1 MNEQKKCR
9 VKIVGGTGYTGGEII
24 RLLLNHP
31 LTEIVAITGAGIPQ
45 PQPAWRFW
53 GWLRGVCDIPIAEET
68 PGEGGNA
75 DVVFLSTPHGVSMK
89 LAPLYYEK
97 SHRVIDLSAD
107 YRFEDVSEREGWYA
121 DEHTSPELCKE
132 AVYGMPELFREQ
144 IKSARLIANPGCY
157 PTAAILSLYPAIK
170 EGFIEATGIHIASAS
185 GVSGAGKNAKLP
197 FHHPE
202 LDQNYFAYR
211 VGSHQHS
218 PEINSILSRVTGAK
232 VSSSFVPHVLPIRR
246 GILSTMFCRKKGNAA
261 LQQIWDAYNSYY
273 EKEMFIRL
281 YALGEAPNLQ
291 AVCGSNFVDISLHQD
306 QITGEVIIVAAED
319 NLCKGAAGQ
328 AVQNMNIMMGFP
340 EGMGLSHPGTL

>member
-1 MNEQKKCR
+1 MNEQSTCR

-31 LTEIVAITGAGIPQ
+31 RAEIVDITGAGIPE

-53 GWLRGVCDIPIAEET
+53 TWLRGVCDIPISEET
-68 PGEGGNA
+68 LGDGKNA

-97 SHRVIDLSAD
+97 GYSVIDLSAD
-107 YRFEDVSEREGWYA
+107 YRFIKLEEREGWYPG
-121 DEHTSPELCKE
+121 EHLSPELCQV
-132 AVYGMPELFREQ
+132 AVYGMPELYRQE
-144 IKSARLIANPGCY
+144 IKNAKLIANPGCY
-157 PTAAILSLYPAIK
+157 PTASILSLYPGIK
-170 EGFIEATGIHIASAS
+170 ENMLQPAGIHIASAS

-197 FHHPE
+197 FHHSE

-218 PEINSILSRVTGAK
+218 PEINSVLSRVTGKK
-232 VSSSFVPHVLPIRR
+232 VSSCFVPHVLPIRR
-246 GILSTMFCRKKGNAA
+246 GILSTIYCQKTEETT
-261 LQQIWDAYNSYY
+261 LQKLWDVYRSYY
-273 EKEMFIRL
+273 ENEPFIRL
-281 YALGEAPNLQ
+281 YDLGEAPNLQ

-306 QITGEVIIVAAED
+306 KVTGEIVIVSAED

-328 AVQNMNIMMGFP
+328 AVQNMNLMMGFP
-340 EGMGLSHPGTL
+340 EGMGLTHPGTM